1 MANVTVT
8 VDDDT
13 KEEMSEFP
21 EINWSQVARE
31 AFEERVEEMRK
42 LERMR
47 DFEVMDD
54 LAAES
59 ELTERDTAE
68 IANRIDRRMAEEFV
82 DGPEPE

>member
-82 DGPEPE
+82 NGPEPE

>member
-13 KEEMSEFP
+13 KREMGEFP

-47 DFEVMDD
+47 DFEIMDD

-59 ELTERDTAE
+59 DLTERDATE
-68 IANRIDRRMAEEFV
+68 IAERIDRRMAEEFV
-82 DGPEPE
+82 ESARPE

>member
-1 MANVTVT
+1 
-8 VDDDT
+8 
-13 KEEMSEFP
+13 
-21 EINWSQVARE
+21 
-31 AFEERVEEMRK
+31 
-42 LERMR
+42 
-47 DFEVMDD
+47 MDD

>member
-68 IANRIDRRMAEEFV
+68 IANRIDRRVAEEFV

>member
-82 DGPEPE
+82 DGPKPE

>member
-47 DFEVMDD
+47 DFEVMND

>member
-68 IANRIDRRMAEEFV
+68 IANRIDRRMAKEFV

>member
-47 DFEVMDD
+47 DFEVIDD

-68 IANRIDRRMAEEFV
+68 IANRIDRRMAEKFV
-82 DGPEPE
+82 DGLEPE